1 MYNIVRS
8 RNRFEENTYVITDIR
23 TSYILNIIENI
34 YNTPYLTARR
44 LYKLAGSIAFTK
56 FVLADII
63 QLKARYL
70 YFAIE
75 ERIFW
80 DSKLKEEPHQEM
92 LYWKENLTRL
102 IKREFVE
109 YIANTFN
116 LASDASDT
124 GSGWFFQAREPLN
137 VTKFSR
143 DGKK

>member
-1 MYNIVRS
+1 MRAQEMYNIVRS

-44 LYKLAGSIAFTK
+44 FYKLAGSIVFTK

-75 ERIFW
+75 ERIF
-80 DSKLKEEPHQEM
+80 
-92 LYWKENLTRL
+92 
-102 IKREFVE
+102 
-109 YIANTFN
+109 
-116 LASDASDT
+116 
-124 GSGWFFQAREPLN
+124 
-137 VTKFSR
+137 
-143 DGKK
+143 